1 MTMQEMVNQLNI
13 WAHEYYVLD
22 NPSVSDAQ
30 YDALYDQLVLL
41 EKQTGVVLPDSPT
54 HRVGGETLKN
64 FVQHTHM
71 KRLYSLDKVQSFG
84 ELKEWV
90 DKVQKAAPEVT
101 FTVELKYDGLTI
113 NVTYRDGKFVGASTR
128 GNGVVGEDVTEQVKT
143 IRTVPLAIPFQ
154 GVCELQG
161 EGIMRLSVLK
171 RYNEKHPDEP
181 LKNARNAAAGAI
193 RNLNPKTT
201 AERNLDVVFYSN
213 GYEQGLNV
221 SSQTELVQ
229 FLRGCGMLT
238 NYVFETAKSFEEIKA
253 VIEEIGS
260 KRDSFD
266 FLIDGVVIKVNDFA
280 TREELGYTDKFP
292 RWAVA
297 YKFDAEQ
304 VTTTLLD
311 VDWQVGRTGKLTPI
325 GKLEAVELC
334 GATIQRATLNN
345 FGDITR
351 KRLKKRALVFV
362 RRSNDVIPE
371 VLGAAEAGGEDI
383 EKPNHCPACG
393 STLTEVGANLY
404 CVNAEHCR
412 PQIVARIA
420 HYCSKNACDIDGISD
435 KTVELLV
442 DKLGVKSVADL
453 YNLTEADLSEIFI
466 TDEKKK
472 QKNGT
477 SKRAQNVVAAIEKSK
492 KVALAQFI
500 FALGLDNVGTVT
512 ARDLASR
519 FGSVESLSKATVS
532 ELTEINGV
540 GDVVAD
546 GIVQFFA
553 EEQNL
558 DIIARLK
565 DIGIDPRYEQKAAV
579 GVFAGKKVVLTG
591 SLEHYTRGQASKLI
605 EEQGGEIA
613 SSVSRSVNLV
623 IVGADAGSKLEK
635 ARALGIDTI
644 DEAQFEEM
652 LKKSAE

>member
-1 MTMQEMVNQLNI
+1 MTMQEMVDQLNK

-22 NPSVSDAQ
+22 NPSVPDTV
-30 YDALYDQLVLL
+30 YDALYDQLVFL

-54 HRVGGETLKN
+54 HRVGGETLKS
-64 FVQHTHM
+64 FAQHTHL

-84 ELKEWV
+84 ELREWV
-90 DKVQKAAPEVT
+90 DKVQKAVGEVE

-113 NVTYRDGKFVGASTR
+113 NVTYRDGKFVGAATR
-128 GNGVVGEDVTEQVKT
+128 GKGIVGEDVTEQVKT
-143 IRTVPLAIPFQ
+143 IRTVPLTIPFK

-171 RYNEKHPDEP
+171 KYNERHPDEP
-181 LKNARNAAAGAI
+181 LKNARNAASGAI

-201 AERNLDVVFYSN
+201 ADRNLDVVFYSN
-213 GYEQGLNV
+213 GYEEGLNV
-221 SSQTELVQ
+221 ATQTELME
-229 FLRGCGMLT
+229 FLRSCGMLT
-238 NYVFETAKSFEEIKA
+238 NYVFKTARTFEEIKA
-253 VIEEIGS
+253 IILEIGE

-297 YKFDAEQ
+297 FKFDAEQ

-311 VDWQVGRTGKLTPI
+311 VEWQVGRTGKLTPI

-351 KRLKKRALVFV
+351 KNLRKGALVFV

-371 VLGAAEAGGEDI
+371 VLGAAEVGGIKI
-383 EKPNHCPACG
+383 EKPTHCPACD
-393 STLTEVGANLY
+393 SKLVEVGANLY
-404 CVNAEHCR
+404 CTNAEHCR

-420 HYCSKNACDIDGISD
+420 HYCSKKACDIGGISD

-453 YNLTEADLSEIFI
+453 YSLTESQLSEIFI
-466 TDEKKK
+466 TDERKKG
-472 QKNGT
+472 NVT
-477 SKRAQNVVAAIEKSK
+477 SKKAQNVVAAIEKSK
-492 KVALAQFI
+492 EVSLPQFI

-512 ARDLASR
+512 AKDLATR
-519 FGSVESLSKATVS
+519 FGSVENLSKATV
-532 ELTEINGV
+532 EDLIQINGV

-546 GIVQFFA
+546 GIVQFFD
-553 EEQNL
+553 EEQNME
-558 DIIARLK
+558 IIHRLK
-565 DIGIDPRYEQKAAV
+565 DIGIAPSYEQKAAV
-579 GVFAGKKVVLTG
+579 GVFVGKKVVLTG
-591 SLEHYTRGQASKLI
+591 SLAHYTRGQASKLI

-635 ARALGIDTI
+635 ARSLGIEVI
-644 DEAQFEEM
+644 DEERFVE
-652 LKKSAE
+652 LLAEK